1 MSMVQNNSL
10 SVYTQIATYT
20 VATEHQQAVLD
31 ALLAETN
38 RWVSQQP
45 GFLTA
50 NCYPSED
57 GRRVVYHV
65 EWRTQQD
72 WQNAHQSPEQHML
85 RARMTA
91 LPGTT
96 LVDTHVY
103 TVPKIVKGPM
113 EGVVMLP
120 WNDEDLV
127 SPHAAIPGES
137 QVVLLHGKQTN
148 NTISMMGATNLP
160 NSGPP
165 WHVHTLEDEI
175 WHVIDGEYDI
185 QVDENMFRAGPGA
198 TVFGP
203 RNHKHTYRDVGE
215 SGVGRILTIFT
226 PAGVED
232 IFLEFN
238 AWAREGKQPTR
249 EEFLELADRF
259 RVRVL

>member
-1 MSMVQNNSL
+1 
-10 SVYTQIATYT
+10 
-20 VATEHQQAVLD
+20 
-31 ALLAETN
+31 
-38 RWVSQQP
+38 
-45 GFLTA
+45 
-50 NCYPSED
+50 
-57 GRRVVYHV
+57 
-65 EWRTQQD
+65 
-72 WQNAHQSPEQHML
+72 
-85 RARMTA
+85 
-91 LPGTT
+91 
-96 LVDTHVY
+96 
-103 TVPKIVKGPM
+103 M

-203 RNHKHTYRDVGE
+203 RNHKHTYRYVGE

-238 AWAREGKQPTR
+238 AWARAGKQPTR
-249 EEFLELADRF
+249 EELLELADRF